1 MLSLCVCVCVSRVLP
16 ELPSEF
22 AVTSHRKAAAAIK
35 AGKFKDEIVPMTV
48 QVRMHDQTVQQVWRL
63 M

>member
-1 MLSLCVCVCVSRVLP
+1 MLAHPPCLCVSRCVRSP
-16 ELPSEF
+16 PTEF

-48 QVRMHDQTVQQVWRL
+48 QVRMHEETVQPVRAG
-63 M
+63 